1 MEQEQIYIKG
11 QYDIWYVHQGT
22 FPNVEFYFV
31 AHTVAVCSKTMT
43 TKMVVIVFEQIV
55 FWYLSIF
62 DIWSERY
69 LIIAPTSN
77 EFGYQSQN
85 ME

>member
-55 FWYLSIF
+55 F
-62 DIWSERY
+62 
-69 LIIAPTSN
+69 
-77 EFGYQSQN
+77 
-85 ME
+85 